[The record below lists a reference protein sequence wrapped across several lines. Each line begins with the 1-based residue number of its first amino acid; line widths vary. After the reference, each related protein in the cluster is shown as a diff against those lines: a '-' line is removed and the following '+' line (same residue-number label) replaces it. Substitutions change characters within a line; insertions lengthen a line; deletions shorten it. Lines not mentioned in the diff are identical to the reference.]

1 MSITTKIYNELAG
14 SPFIIEAEG
23 PPGDFRLSE
32 LKEWKQANN
41 DFFKEKLLVHGA
53 VWLRNFGVDTVERF
67 DESLQQFKTSGLLDY
82 TGGNSPRTKLST
94 GIYTSTEYPPEYF
107 ISLHNELSYTDQWPD
122 HLFFCCVTA
131 PEQYGN
137 TLIADGRKILQLLDP
152 EVVEMFEQRKV
163 TYIRNLH
170 DGTGFFGASWQ
181 DTFETQ
187 DKDEVTEFCK
197 KSNIDFEWKKDGGLR
212 TMQLGLGVA
221 THPVTKEKVWF
232 NQADQFHASNH
243 PPDYYAAMVDMCG
256 GKLDELPQHA
266 CFGDGSEMSDEVLD
280 SIRNAFK
287 QLTVYFPWRK
297 GDVLI
302 IDNMLMAHGRAPYSG
317 DRKILVAMS

>member
-1 MSITTKIYNELAG
+1 M
-14 SPFIIEAEG
+14 
-23 PPGDFRLSE
+23 
-32 LKEWKQANN
+32 
-41 DFFKEKLLVHGA
+41 
-53 VWLRNFGVDTVERF
+53 
-67 DESLQQFKTSGLLDY
+67 
-82 TGGNSPRTKLST
+82 
-94 GIYTSTEYPPEYF
+94 
-107 ISLHNELSYTDQWPD
+107 HNELSYTDQWPD

-302 IDNMLMAHGRAPYSG
+302 IDNMLMAHGRAPIPEIVRSWLQCP
-317 DRKILVAMS
+317 KVM